1 MTEQELEILIR
12 ALADELG
19 IDYSEALVFKHVC
32 SGSLFCVFLHLLVI
46 KSKID
51 KDKKQ
56 RLLEAMK
63 RILENEEQE
72 RQAKKR
78 SDELIETFF
87 EAINEK
93 KDLKEIVSFFNSQ
106 VKPEST
112 HIKR

>member
-19 IDYSEALVFKHVC
+19 IDYSEALAFKHVC
-32 SGSLFCVFLHLLVI
+32 SGSLFCVFLHLLII

-56 RLLEAMK
+56 QLLEAMK
-63 RILENEEQE
+63 RILENEE
-72 RQAKKR
+72 QAKKR

-93 KDLKEIVSFFNSQ
+93 KDLKEIVSFFNKQ
-106 VKPEST
+106 AKQEST
-112 HIKR
+112 RMKR

>member
-19 IDYSEALVFKHVC
+19 IDYSEALGFKHVC
-32 SGSLFCVFLHLLVI
+32 NGSLFCVFLHLLVI

-56 RLLEAMK
+56 QLLEAMK

-72 RQAKKR
+72 KLTKKR
-78 SDELIETFF
+78 SAELIETFF
-87 EAINEK
+87 EVINEK
-93 KDLKEIVSFFNSQ
+93 KDLNEIVHFFNSQ
-106 VKPEST
+106 VKSEST
-112 HIKR
+112 RIKR